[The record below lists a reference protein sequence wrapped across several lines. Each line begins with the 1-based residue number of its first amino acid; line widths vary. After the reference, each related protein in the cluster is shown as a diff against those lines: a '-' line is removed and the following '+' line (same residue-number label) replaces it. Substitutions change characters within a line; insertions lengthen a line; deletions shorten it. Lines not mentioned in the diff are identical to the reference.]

1 MRFPIALALAMLPMI
16 ISCGV
21 GPDPAVDDPSTAEGV
36 PEDNPAG
43 GTTDQF
49 VGTGFGDL
57 DTEIALAPEIAEAWT
72 GVKILLIDK
81 DSSDEQTFDVML
93 GGTEPLGDS
102 GLTIGID
109 TFIPDFAMDEKGIRS
124 RSAHTDNPA
133 VRVLITEEGGSGFQG
148 WLFAAMPE
156 IHPFE
161 HERYQVLLVEGIPAE

>member
-1 MRFPIALALAMLPMI
+1 MRFPIALALAILPMI
-16 ISCGV
+16 NACGAD
-21 GPDPAVDDPSTAEGV
+21 PDPSVAEPSTAEGM
-36 PEDNPAG
+36 PENDLGG
-43 GTTDQF
+43 GTTGQF

-57 DTEIALAPEIAEAWT
+57 NTEIALTPEIAEAWT
-72 GVKILLIDK
+72 GVRLLLIDN

-93 GGTEPLGDS
+93 GGTELLGDS

-109 TFIPDFAMDEKGIRS
+109 TFVPDFAMDENGIRS